1 MSTAVDFS
9 AELGEYMLSG
19 WVLTDNV
26 CSKCGKVP
34 LMRSPSGPILYFC
47 ANCDG
52 SPSRASQHGPQPSQ
66 SAASSHRTATIPSP
80 RSGSS
85 YDSSSH
91 GASRPS
97 TPPTELYSQ
106 LSFDAED
113 TEEILR
119 RREQSDH
126 ASTEI
131 GKLLLKGWT
140 MLADECP
147 NSQCYGIPLVRPPK
161 GDKDPR
167 KECVI
172 CHGVYVE
179 QVDSNGSS
187 NLVPL
192 ENQTSPSSDS
202 QAIETINA
210 FPSPPVNKSTSSI
223 KSIKGKVAEKRP
235 TGHTKNHSQATSTP
249 NPSSG
254 HQPGPT
260 LGHSSVA
267 TLEDSADA
275 LEMSLQALTEK
286 LRFLTKGS
294 NIDATYIGQT
304 ADAISRVSQALM
316 QVKQL
321 RWNESRAYA

>member
-1 MSTAVDFS
+1 MHPRPGWEGSRRGVPERVWEAASNKNPVSSGERRSIFS
-9 AELGEYMLSG
+9 SQNHHEYLRRLLSRAWGIYAEWMGTKSHALEGDWAYPSLTLQ
-19 WVLTDNV
+19 VLTDNV

-34 LMRSPSGPILYFC
+34 LMRSPSGPIIYFC

-52 SPSRASQHGPQPSQ
+52 SPSRVSQHVSQPSH

-106 LSFDAED
+106 LSSPAFAPED

-119 RREQSDH
+119 RREQSEQ

-147 NSQCYGIPLVRPPK
+147 NPQCYGIPLVRPPK

-167 KECVI
+167 KV
-172 CHGVYVE
+172 
-179 QVDSNGSS
+179 
-187 NLVPL
+187 
-192 ENQTSPSSDS
+192 
-202 QAIETINA
+202 
-210 FPSPPVNKSTSSI
+210 
-223 KSIKGKVAEKRP
+223 
-235 TGHTKNHSQATSTP
+235 
-249 NPSSG
+249 
-254 HQPGPT
+254 
-260 LGHSSVA
+260 
-267 TLEDSADA
+267 
-275 LEMSLQALTEK
+275 
-286 LRFLTKGS
+286 
-294 NIDATYIGQT
+294 
-304 ADAISRVSQALM
+304 SR
-316 QVKQL
+316 
-321 RWNESRAYA
+321 

>member
-1 MSTAVDFS
+1 MDGYEYHLLS
-9 AELGEYMLSG
+9 AIRAHFFAQ
-19 WVLTDNV
+19 VLTDNV

-167 KECVI
+167 KVCLRSIPLSIVINCEIGMCHLPWCV
-172 CHGVYVE
+172 C
-179 QVDSNGSS
+179 
-187 NLVPL
+187 
-192 ENQTSPSSDS
+192 
-202 QAIETINA
+202 
-210 FPSPPVNKSTSSI
+210 
-223 KSIKGKVAEKRP
+223 
-235 TGHTKNHSQATSTP
+235 
-249 NPSSG
+249 
-254 HQPGPT
+254 
-260 LGHSSVA
+260 
-267 TLEDSADA
+267 
-275 LEMSLQALTEK
+275 
-286 LRFLTKGS
+286 
-294 NIDATYIGQT
+294 
-304 ADAISRVSQALM
+304 
-316 QVKQL
+316 
-321 RWNESRAYA
+321 